1 MYFVRVKVIV
11 CVFLCVLQFTV
22 SCTAPVFEISEN
34 SNQFIGW
41 ENKGKINA
49 SFIATGRSL
58 ASTSNTGSPSFTVDY
73 LATASNIDSIY
84 WHFPGGSP
92 VSSTL
97 VQETVTYSNFGAY
110 DVGLKVYNLEDSD
123 NRFIEEYI
131 RLYYKDDWSFSA
143 DSWAVTGTTAAT
155 DFVPYNDEN
164 GVLVDSWVY
173 IPHTIADGAVCVKS
187 FTGFPSNNLNLEFE
201 YKLERIPNLYLA
213 TNYQVSSTSITVS
226 GTTET
231 TTFTLSNLVSPTQYV
246 EADSS
251 PTPTKF
257 NSPTTYPG
265 QRRLTLNYNNI
276 PIWTTSKMTE
286 GIFRRVKLSL
296 PSLENFNLSYQISA
310 NTKNASGVIEY
321 PFQTDIRNITI
332 KLDNS
337 K

>member
-1 MYFVRVKVIV
+1 MYFVRVKAII
-11 CVFLCVLQFTV
+11 CVFMCVLQFTV
-22 SCTAPVFEISEN
+22 SCTAPVFEIPKKSD
-34 SNQFIGW
+34 QFSDW
-41 ENKGKINA
+41 ENEGKINA
-49 SFIATGRSL
+49 SFIASGRSV
-58 ASTSNTGSPSFTVDY
+58 ASTSNTGSPSLSVSY
-73 LATASNIDSIY
+73 IATAPNVDSVL
-84 WHFPGGSP
+84 WQFPGGNP
-92 VSSTL
+92 ASSTL
-97 VQETVTYSNFGAY
+97 VQQDVTYSNFGTY
-110 DVGLKVYNLEDSD
+110 DVGLRVSNLDD
-123 NRFIEEYI
+123 TDYRFLENYVS
-131 RLYYKDDWSFSA
+131 LYYKDDWSFGA
-143 DSWAVTGTTAAT
+143 DSWSVTGTTAVT
-155 DFVPYNDEN
+155 DFVPFVDAN
-164 GVLVDSWVY
+164 GSSWIYV
-173 IPHTIADGAVCVKS
+173 PHTIENEAKCVKS

-257 NSPTTYPG
+257 SSPTTYPG